1 MIAGLRLGAPPI
13 AAMKAT
19 AFKLLKRAVALVAAL
34 LVAVVA
40 WRVYDALRAPHLER
54 WHTFAPDEASA
65 EQIAKLDWAGYVQQE
80 NELFD
85 EVRTEVTDQLEPED
99 QVESNRYYSGSPIYP
114 GRFKQ
119 DWNRSYVLAPQGTPV
134 GAVVLLHGLT
144 DFHFAHVCPLPFN
157 HACFG

>member
-54 WHTFAPDEASA
+54 WHTFAPHEASA
-65 EQIAKLDWAGYVQQE
+65 EQIAKLDWAGYLAVEQK
-80 NELFD
+80 LFD
-85 EVRTEVTDQLEPED
+85 QVRAEVTDKLPEEAR
-99 QVESNRYYSGSPIYP
+99 VASNRYFADSPIYP
-114 GRFKQ
+114 GRF
-119 DWNRSYVLAPQGTPV
+119 
-134 GAVVLLHGLT
+134 
-144 DFHFAHVCPLPFN
+144 
-157 HACFG
+157 